1 MMGLK
6 KVCIVAPIHI
16 WDDVR
21 VFKKQAVS
29 LAKHGYDVTLI
40 AKMPHE
46 LDKRTIDGVKLTR
59 SKIGAL
65 GKIGRIVC
73 IYKVFIQALQSK
85 ADIYHL
91 HNPNTIP
98 LVFLLKLFS
107 KKVIYDTH
115 EDYSKRLL
123 FREWIPKKLRNVAC
137 KVVSTLEWL
146 TANVTNRAIGTQD
159 SVVKRLG
166 KKAVLIGNSPRFNQ
180 SLIDRVDELK
190 SEVSL
195 KNDCFRLVYLGS
207 INEPRG
213 ITDIVNS
220 LERVNKERQVRLCL
234 IGEISSNYLKILK
247 ALPGWKYVDFTGR
260 LNQELAF
267 AHVAQSDIGLI
278 YIHDVGDHSSTDPNK
293 LFEYMS
299 FSKPYIASDFSSWRE
314 KLEASK
320 SGVFVKPA
328 EPKLLAEAIT
338 QLAKNNDELE
348 RMGINGQLFVKSNN
362 WEIEFLKLAD
372 IYSEIV

>member
-1 MMGLK
+1 MGLK

-29 LAKHGYDVTLI
+29 LATHGYDVTLI

-46 LDKRTIDGVKLTR
+46 LDQCTIDGVKLNR
-59 SKIGAL
+59 SKIAAL

-73 IYKVFIQALQSK
+73 IYKVFIQALESG
-85 ADIYHL
+85 ADVYHL

-98 LVFLLKLFS
+98 IVFLLRLFS

-123 FREWIPKKLRNVAC
+123 FREWIPKRLRSVAC

-180 SLIDRVDELK
+180 SLIDRVQELK

-195 KNDCFRLVYLGS
+195 KNDCFRLVYLGT

-220 LERVNKERQVRLCL
+220 LELVNKERQVRLCL
-234 IGEISSNYLKILK
+234 IGEISSNYLEALK

-267 AHVAQSDIGLI
+267 AYVAQSDIGLI

-299 FSKPYIASDFSSWRE
+299 FSKPYIASDFSSWKG

-328 EPKLLAEAIT
+328 EPKLLAEAVAR
-338 QLAKNNDELE
+338 LAENKDELE
-348 RMGINGQLFVKSNN
+348 KMGINGQLFVKSNN